1 MNLISNRNLKEALEV
16 SRRLTILA
24 DEGEASSRDDGCAVL
39 YGVIRDCAYK
49 IRGRAERERDV
60 HKVLGIWDEE
70 NINSAEVT
78 KSKKTGH

>member
-1 MNLISNRNLKEALEV
+1 M

-49 IRGRAERERDV
+49 IKGRAEREKEV
-60 HKVLGIWDEE
+60 HKVLGIWDDG
-70 NINSAEVT
+70 NNSHEALI
-78 KSKKTGH
+78 